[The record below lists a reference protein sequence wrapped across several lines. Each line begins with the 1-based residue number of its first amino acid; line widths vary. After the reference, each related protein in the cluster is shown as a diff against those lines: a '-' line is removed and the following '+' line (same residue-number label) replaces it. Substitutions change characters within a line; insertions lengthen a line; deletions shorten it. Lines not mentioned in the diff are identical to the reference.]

1 MADHSSFYETRDGA
15 VRKHR
20 DTPGH
25 MMDLENAT
33 SVYHSDCYY
42 TRVTAEAALIHMA
55 PTIQGNT
62 ASASNNN
69 NDLVAPV
76 ICRSTKFN
84 WQKLANTIPHLN
96 TNAVHYRKRHLF
108 GNQNVTRPRPD
119 IRPLDLPTPVAH
131 RTRRRLHTAQQLGQP
146 NL

>member
-1 MADHSSFYETRDGA
+1 
-15 VRKHR
+15 
-20 DTPGH
+20 
-25 MMDLENAT
+25 
-33 SVYHSDCYY
+33 
-42 TRVTAEAALIHMA
+42 MA

-62 ASASNNN
+62 ATASNNN

-96 TNAVHYRKRHLF
+96 TNAVHYRKR
-108 GNQNVTRPRPD
+108 
-119 IRPLDLPTPVAH
+119 TPVAH
-131 RTRRRLHTAQQLGQP
+131 RTRRRLHTAQQLGKP